1 MSLPLG
7 QHQTEIERNRRA
19 WDSKPLLREVY
30 GSFYRRIIGLMD
42 RSLPGR
48 IVEIGSGIGNLK
60 SHLPEA
66 ISTDLFSNPWLD
78 LVCDAYE
85 LPFVTGSL
93 SHLILFDV
101 LHHLQRPN
109 AFLREAR
116 RALRAEGR
124 LILFEPYISLSSL
137 PVYGLLHH
145 EPVGLGRPIDLSDA
159 APDLRGYYAAQGN
172 ATRLFFRQGR
182 TLLGQS
188 SRSEPTNCGRDAQP
202 RVHAD
207 QRVGPAWVAGSG
219 GWPAGWR
226 VFHREAMSS
235 FCYLLSGGFSKP
247 AFYPGRWL
255 SRLQRLD
262 AVLSRWP
269 RLFGA
274 RCLVGLKPVAASH

>member
-19 WDSKPLLREVY
+19 WDSKPLLREIY
-30 GSFYRRIIGLMD
+30 ASFYRRIIGLMD

-66 ISTDLFSNPWLD
+66 ISTDLFPNPWLD
-78 LVCDAYE
+78 LVCDGYE
-85 LPFVTGSL
+85 LPFIAGSL

-101 LHHLQRPN
+101 FHHLQRPN

-116 RALRAEGR
+116 RALGAQGR
-124 LILFEPYISLSSL
+124 LILFEPYISFSSL

-145 EPVGLGRPIDLSDA
+145 EPVGLGRPIDPSDA
-159 APDLRGYYAAQGN
+159 APDPRGYYAAQGN
-172 ATRLFFRQGR
+172 ATRLFFRRER
-182 TLLGQS
+182 TLPGQLS
-188 SRSEPTNCGRDAQP
+188 CSQPTSPGRDALP
-202 RVHAD
+202 RVQAD
-207 QRVGPAWVAGSG
+207 RQVGPTEVAQG
-219 GWPAGWR
+219 GDWPAGWS
-226 VFHREAMSS
+226 VFHREVMSS

-247 AFYPGRWL
+247 AFYPVRWL
-255 SRLQRLD
+255 PSLQRFD

-274 RCLVGLKPVAASH
+274 RCLVGLHRAPS